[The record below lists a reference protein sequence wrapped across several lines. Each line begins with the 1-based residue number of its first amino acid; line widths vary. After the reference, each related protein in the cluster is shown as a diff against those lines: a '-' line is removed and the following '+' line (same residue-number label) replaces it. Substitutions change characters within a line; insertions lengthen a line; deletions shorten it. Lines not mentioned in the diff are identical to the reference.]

1 MASSPV
7 GPPLRPPNLNIERGG
22 GGASFRP
29 SRSCPG
35 ASATVL
41 EQHSSDG
48 AGHRPQSGKSRTPR
62 NQKFG
67 ESPGTRGWVSQARR
81 PKPPLGAPKPLG
93 PSLGGQAARPRRA
106 TTRPLKLFFFFFE
119 YPSRPPL
126 LSNRGV
132 SPPRPPPPREPFR
145 KGVQSLDRVQSEAH
159 SSPAE
164 LRRRL
169 RPEVRGGRVGQKGE
183 RKGEMKRGPRRGEK
197 AKREEGRE
205 LGEALTHERHKRKT
219 KTTLM
224 RRELG
229 EES

>member
-1 MASSPV
+1 MSGVQS
-7 GPPLRPPNLNIERGG
+7 GRSPLRPPNLNIERGG

-106 TTRPLKLFFFFFE
+106 TTRPLKLFFFLNIQAVLHSFRIAA
-119 YPSRPPL
+119 SPL
-126 LSNRGV
+126 PALPLPE
-132 SPPRPPPPREPFR
+132 SPFGKASSHWTESSQKPTPVQPNFAEGSGPKFGAEESDR
-145 KGVQSLDRVQSEAH
+145 KGSE
-159 SSPAE
+159 
-164 LRRRL
+164 
-169 RPEVRGGRVGQKGE
+169 K
-183 RKGEMKRGPRRGEK
+183 EK
-197 AKREEGRE
+197 
-205 LGEALTHERHKRKT
+205 
-219 KTTLM
+219 
-224 RRELG
+224 
-229 EES
+229 